1 MVLVYLLAKVPILR
15 VITSAILFQFLP
27 LQTILSQYTFL
38 ENGTPL
44 QRGSD
49 VGFLADT
56 PTRKKIDL
64 SGIWTYKILEGPE
77 GTVRVPGAY
86 DFTAEVTFQRSF
98 EITPDDLDKYQF
110 QLVMLGANYNTTVAI
125 NNDFITNH
133 IGGYTSF
140 VAPIPSS
147 VLQAGTQNVIKIVT
161 DNKLDPSRTIPL
173 RSQVWGWRNYGGIL
187 RDAYILAMPRVFIS
201 SVIATPTV
209 SSDFTV
215 AKIAVSASIDGSFS
229 TRDDST
235 ISRLQ
240 WYAEIVDKQTNL
252 SVASSNTLPVTF
264 QNKTWTSGSVELTV
278 NGPRLWSP
286 ETPDLYIIKVYLV
299 NPSGGEKVDEYD
311 VNAGT
316 RKIEF
321 VNGSVVVNGKKTL
334 LKGLLWMEDH
344 KSFGSSLP
352 YEEMEKDVVM
362 MKSIGANAIRFG
374 HHPPHPYMLSLC
386 DRYGL
391 LALEE
396 LPVKNVPGSILSQ
409 EYYIELAGAMMREM
423 IARDRNHP
431 SVFAWGIG
439 DDFDTWSTASRTY
452 VEQLVKLAR
461 SLDSRP
467 VYYATNSTSDL
478 CSDLVDIAAVSL
490 TTRDIKEFKR
500 ELDDLRIANAGKPLF
515 VVRMGA
521 EVQPD
526 NTNGYSDPLSTQ
538 AQARYVLQHVDIVR
552 SSNADGVFLWSFN
565 DWKGDRPA
573 LTVNSGDPWMHSMGV
588 VTRGREKRIAFDA
601 VRSAFNNDKFSA
613 LPIGSNPSSA
623 PILYV
628 VTGLVIL
635 IGTAYLYNA
644 NRRFREGLNRSMV
657 NAYNFF
663 SDVRDQRIV
672 TVFHSTLLGLIVSAA
687 TAIVVSS
694 ILYRFRSSIALD
706 NFLSYILVSDN
717 LKEDVVKLILN
728 PKLFLPVFTGIFFLL
743 LLVISMVLWLVA
755 PIFKVRIYPFHAFAI
770 TMWSTPPLLLLVPL
784 GMILYRLM
792 DSPVYILP
800 AIILCVVLLI
810 WVVFRFLKGISI
822 ILDTTPLKVYVIGIL
837 SLIGM
842 FAAVYFYL
850 DYSQSA
856 SLHVTLLYNDILTR
870 TH

>member
-1 MVLVYLLAKVPILR
+1 MVLVYLLAKASILR
-15 VITSAILFQFLP
+15 VIISAVLFQFLP
-27 LQTILSQYTFL
+27 LQSVLSQYVFL

-77 GTVRVPGAY
+77 GTVRVPSAY
-86 DFTAEVTFQRSF
+86 DFTGEVTFQRIF
-98 EITPDDLDKYQF
+98 EIGTDDLNKYQF
-110 QLVMLGANYNTTVAI
+110 HLVMLGANYNAIATI

-161 DNKLDPSRTIPL
+161 DNKLDPTRTIPL

-187 RDAYILAMPRVFIS
+187 RDVYILATPKVLIS
-201 SVIATPTV
+201 SIVTTPSV

-215 AKIAVSASIDGSFS
+215 AKIVVGASIDGSVS
-229 TRDDST
+229 TKDDST
-235 ISRLQ
+235 INRFQ
-240 WYAEIVDKQTNL
+240 WYAEIFDKQTNL
-252 SVASSNTLPVTF
+252 SVATSTTLPVTF
-264 QNKTWTSGSVELTV
+264 QDKAWSTGSVELTV
-278 NGPRLWSP
+278 IGPRLWSP
-286 ETPDLYIIKVYLV
+286 ETPDLYVIKAYLV
-299 NPSGGEKVDEYD
+299 NPTTAERVDEYD
-311 VNAGT
+311 VNAGI
-316 RKIEF
+316 RKVEF
-321 VNGSVVVNGKKTL
+321 VNGRILVNGKKTL
-334 LKGLLWMEDH
+334 LKGLIWMEDH
-344 KSFGSSLP
+344 RLFGSSLP
-352 YEEMEKDVVM
+352 YEEMEKDVAM

-386 DRYGL
+386 DRYGM

-396 LPVKNVPGSILSQ
+396 LPIKNVPASILSQ
-409 EYYIELAGAMMREM
+409 DYYVELAGATMREM
-423 IARDRNHP
+423 ISRDRNHP
-431 SVFAWGIG
+431 SVFAWGLG
-439 DDFDTWSTASRTY
+439 DDFETWSNTSRVY
-452 VEQLVKLAR
+452 VEQLSKLAR
-461 SLDSRP
+461 SLDTRP
-467 VYYATNSTSDL
+467 VYYATNSTVDS
-478 CSDLVDIAAVSL
+478 CSDLVDMAAISL
-490 TTRDIKEFKR
+490 TTRDVKEFKK
-500 ELDDLRIANAGKPLF
+500 ELDDLRIAYTGKPLL
-515 VVRMGA
+515 VVRTGA

-526 NTNGYSDPLSTQ
+526 NANGYSDPLSTQ
-538 AQARYVLQHVDIVR
+538 AQARYILQHVDIIR
-552 SSNADGVFLWSFN
+552 SSNADGVFLWAFN

-573 LTVNSGDPWMHSMGV
+573 LTVNSGDPWMHSLGI
-588 VTRGREKRIAFDA
+588 VTRGREKRLAFDA
-601 VRSAFNNDKFSA
+601 VRSAFNNDKFAA

-672 TVFHSTLLGLIVSAA
+672 TIFHSTILGLIVSAA

-694 ILYRFRSSIALD
+694 ILYRFRGSIALD
-706 NFLSYILVSDN
+706 NLLSYILVSDN
-717 LKEDVVKLILN
+717 LKEDVVKLILD
-728 PKLFLPVFTGIFFLL
+728 PKLFLPVFTGVFFLL
-743 LLVISMVLWLVA
+743 LLSISMLLWLVA
-755 PIFKVRIYPFHAFAI
+755 PIFKFRVYPFHAYAI

-792 DSPVYILP
+792 DSPIYILP
-800 AIILCVVLLI
+800 AIILLVLLLI
-810 WVVFRFLKGISI
+810 WVLFRFLKGISI
-822 ILDTTPLKVYVIGIL
+822 ILDTSPLKVYVVGIL

-842 FAAVYFYL
+842 FTAVYFYL
-850 DYSQSA
+850 DYTQSA
-856 SLHVTLLYNDILTR
+856 SMYVTFLYNDILTR

>member
-1 MVLVYLLAKVPILR
+1 MVYLLAKARIFR
-15 VITSAILFQFLP
+15 VIISAILFQFLP
-27 LQTILSQYTFL
+27 LQSVLSQYIFL
-38 ENGTPL
+38 ENGNPL

-64 SGIWTYKILEGPE
+64 SGIWTYKVLDGPE
-77 GTVRVPGAY
+77 GTVRVPSAY
-86 DFTAEVTFQRSF
+86 DFTGEVTFQRIF
-98 EITPDDLDKYQF
+98 EISPDDLNKYQF
-110 QLVMLGANYNTTVAI
+110 HLVMLGANYNTTAMI
-125 NNDFITNH
+125 NNDFITSH

-140 VAPIPSS
+140 VASIPSS

-161 DNKLDPSRTIPL
+161 DNKLDPTRTIPL

-187 RDAYILAMPRVFIS
+187 RDVYILATPKVFIS
-201 SVIATPTV
+201 SVATTQ
-209 SSDFTV
+209 SISADFTV
-215 AKIAVSASIDGSFS
+215 ARISVSTFIDGSFS
-229 TRDDST
+229 TKDDTT
-235 ISRLQ
+235 INRLQ

-252 SVASSNTLPVTF
+252 SVAKSNTLPVIF
-264 QNKTWTSGSVELTV
+264 QNKVWTTGPVELTV
-278 NGPRLWSP
+278 TGPRLWSP
-286 ETPDLYIIKVYLV
+286 ETPDLYIIKTYLV
-299 NPSGGEKVDEYD
+299 NPATAESVDEYD
-311 VNAGT
+311 VNAGI
-316 RKIEF
+316 RKIDF
-321 VNGSVVVNGKKTL
+321 ANGKIVVNGKKTL
-334 LKGLLWMEDH
+334 LKGMIWMEDH
-344 KSFGSSLP
+344 QSFGSSLP

-386 DRYGL
+386 DRYGM

-396 LPVKNVPGSILSQ
+396 LPVKNVPASVLSQ
-409 EYYIELAGAMMREM
+409 EYYVELAGAAMREM
-423 IARDRNHP
+423 ILRDRNHP
-431 SVFAWGIG
+431 SVFAWGLG
-439 DDFDTWSTASRTY
+439 DDFETWSDASRVY
-452 VEQLVKLAR
+452 VEQLSKLAK

-467 VYYATNSTSDL
+467 VYYATNSASDL
-478 CSDLVDIAAVSL
+478 CNDLVDFAAVSL
-490 TTRDIKEFKR
+490 TTRDIKEFKKD
-500 ELDDLRIANAGKPLF
+500 LDDLRIANEGKPLV

-538 AQARYVLQHVDIVR
+538 AQARYILQHVDIIR
-552 SSNADGVFLWSFN
+552 ASNADGVFLWAFN

-573 LTVNSGDPWMHSMGV
+573 LTVNSTDPWMHSLGV
-588 VTRGREKRIAFDA
+588 VSRGREKRIAFDA
-601 VRSAFNNDKFSA
+601 ARSAFNNDKFSA

-635 IGTAYLYNA
+635 IGTAYLYNIS
-644 NRRFREGLNRSMV
+644 RRFREGLNRSMV

-663 SDVRDQRIV
+663 ADVRDQRIV
-672 TVFHSTLLGLIVSAA
+672 TIFHSTLLGLIVSAA

-694 ILYRFRSSIALD
+694 ILYRFRGSIALD
-706 NFLSYILVSDN
+706 NLLSYILVSDN

-728 PKLFLPVFTGIFFLL
+728 PKLFLPVFTGICFLL
-743 LLVISMVLWLVA
+743 LLIISMGLWVVA
-755 PIFKVRIYPFHAFAI
+755 PIFKVRIYPFHAYAI
-770 TMWSTPPLLLLVPL
+770 TMWSTPPLLLLIPL

-800 AIILCVVLLI
+800 AVILFMVLLI
-810 WVVFRFLKGISI
+810 WVLFRFLKGISI
-822 ILDTTPLKVYVIGIL
+822 ILDTTPLKVYVIGVL

-850 DYSQSA
+850 DYTQSG
-856 SLHVTLLYNDILTR
+856 SLYVTFLRNDILTR